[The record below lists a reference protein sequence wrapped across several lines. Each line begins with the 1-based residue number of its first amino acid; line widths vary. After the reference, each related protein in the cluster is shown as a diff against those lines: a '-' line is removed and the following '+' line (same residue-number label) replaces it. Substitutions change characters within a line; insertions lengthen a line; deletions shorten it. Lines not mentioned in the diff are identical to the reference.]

1 MNSILLLNVSYQD
14 NKSSDNETTAN
25 NKKWHNNRI
34 KDRNTLPPLISHKLS
49 QPHTVCTFAI
59 IIMEPTPESSLR
71 RALSFIWKID
81 EENDALLVTTAA
93 TETATSNKNKDPTN
107 NKNSQSLLLNKNEQN
122 REEGSSKTTAVAVTA
137 LPQQQQ
143 KPNLTISRTCDGNE
157 NNKNKKGRTA
167 ADLWERYDLTE
178 GINSRDM
185 WELQKVEKQ
194 VYKRPKL
201 VPYNGINTVVN

>member
-1 MNSILLLNVSYQD
+1 
-14 NKSSDNETTAN
+14 
-25 NKKWHNNRI
+25 
-34 KDRNTLPPLISHKLS
+34 
-49 QPHTVCTFAI
+49 
-59 IIMEPTPESSLR
+59 MEVTPESSLR

-81 EENDALLVTTAA
+81 EENDAPLVTTAA
-93 TETATSNKNKDPTN
+93 TTTATSNTNKVPTN
-107 NKNSQSLLLNKNEQN
+107 NKNHQSLILDKNKQN

-143 KPNLTISRTCDGNE
+143 KPNLAIRRTSDGNE
-157 NNKNKKGRTA
+157 NKKNKKGRTA

-185 WELQKVEKQ
+185 WELQRVEKQ

-201 VPYNGINTVVN
+201 VPYNGINTVVNSKFKLGDVRIYIQ

>member
-1 MNSILLLNVSYQD
+1 M
-14 NKSSDNETTAN
+14 
-25 NKKWHNNRI
+25 

-93 TETATSNKNKDPTN
+93 TETATSNKNKDPTD

>member
-1 MNSILLLNVSYQD
+1 MYHTKTVKVAKWQIINYGKNRTLYLSSLTSYR
-14 NKSSDNETTAN
+14 K
-25 NKKWHNNRI
+25 RI
-34 KDRNTLPPLISHKLS
+34 
-49 QPHTVCTFAI
+49 CTFAI
-59 IIMEPTPESSLR
+59 ITMEPTPESSLR

-81 EENDALLVTTAA
+81 EENDAPLVTTAA
-93 TETATSNKNKDPTN
+93 TATATSNKSKDPTN
-107 NKNSQSLLLNKNEQN
+107 NKNSQSLILDKNEQN
-122 REEGSSKTTAVAVTA
+122 HEEGSSGTTAGAVTT
-137 LPQQQQ
+137 LPQHQQ
-143 KPNLTISRTCDGNE
+143 KQNLTISRTSDGNE

-185 WELQKVEKQ
+185 WELQRVEKQ

>member
-1 MNSILLLNVSYQD
+1 
-14 NKSSDNETTAN
+14 
-25 NKKWHNNRI
+25 
-34 KDRNTLPPLISHKLS
+34 
-49 QPHTVCTFAI
+49 
-59 IIMEPTPESSLR
+59 MEPTPESSLR

-81 EENDALLVTTAA
+81 EENDAPLVTTAA
-93 TETATSNKNKDPTN
+93 TATATATSNKNKDPTN
-107 NKNSQSLLLNKNEQN
+107 NKYSQSLIPNKNEQN
-122 REEGSSKTTAVAVTA
+122 REEGPSKTTAVAVTV

-178 GINSRDM
+178 GINSRDT
-185 WELQKVEKQ
+185 WELQIVEKQ

>member
-1 MNSILLLNVSYQD
+1 MQIRATTGQEHSTSY
-14 NKSSDNETTAN
+14 
-25 NKKWHNNRI
+25 
-34 KDRNTLPPLISHKLS
+34 LS
-49 QPHTVCTFAI
+49 QALTTYRKHICTFAI

-81 EENDALLVTTAA
+81 EENDAPLVTTAA
-93 TETATSNKNKDPTN
+93 TATATTTTTTTSNKNKDPTS
-107 NKNSQSLLLNKNEQN
+107 NKNSQSLILGKNEQN
-122 REEGSSKTTAVAVTA
+122 HEEGSSKTTSVAVTA

-143 KPNLTISRTCDGNE
+143 KPNLTISTTSDSNE

-185 WELQKVEKQ
+185 WELQRVEKQ